1 MNLEFLTD
9 ADAVAQQAASVIA
22 GAARS
27 AVNARGK
34 FVMAVS
40 GGRTP
45 WVMLKALAAEDMPW
59 QSIQIFQVDERVAP
73 DGHSERNLTHLRAS
87 LASVPLA
94 ADQIH
99 AMDVTASD
107 LKGAAEQYGVIL
119 EQVAGSPPVLDLVH
133 LGLGTDGHTASL
145 VPDDPALNVEDEDV
159 AITGLYQGRQRMT
172 LSFPVLNRSR
182 KILWVVTG
190 EEKGK
195 MLARLRQGDVSIPA
209 GRVRRDDALILADQA
224 AVVLTDPN
232 REPN

>member
-1 MNLEFLTD
+1 MNLEVLTD
-9 ADAVAQQAASVIA
+9 ADAIARQAASVIA

-27 AVNARGK
+27 AVGARGK

-59 QSIQIFQVDERVAP
+59 QSVQIFQVDERVAP
-73 DGHSERNLTHLRAS
+73 DGHSDRNLTYLRAS

-99 AMDVTASD
+99 AMNVTASD
-107 LKGAAEQYGVIL
+107 LHSSADQYGSVL
-119 EQVAGSPPVLDLVH
+119 EQFAGNPPVLDLVH

-145 VPDDPALNVEDEDV
+145 VPDDPALNVEDKDV
-159 AITGLYQGRQRMT
+159 SITGLYQGRQRMT
-172 LSFPVLNRSR
+172 LTFPVLNRSR
-182 KILWVVTG
+182 MILWVVTG
-190 EEKGK
+190 PEKGE

-224 AVVLTDPN
+224 AVSVSEHTN
-232 REPN
+232 G

>member
-1 MNLEFLTD
+1 MNLEVLID
-9 ADAVAQQAASVIA
+9 ADAVARQAASVIA
-22 GAARS
+22 GDARS

-59 QSIQIFQVDERVAP
+59 QSVQIIQVDERVAP
-73 DGHSERNLTHLRAS
+73 DGHADRNLTHLRAS

-99 AMDVTASD
+99 AMNVTASD
-107 LKGAAEQYGVIL
+107 LQGAADQYGATL
-119 EQVAGSPPVLDLVH
+119 EQLAGSPPVLDLVH

-145 VPDDPALNVEDEDV
+145 VPDDPSLKVADKDV

-172 LSFPVLNRSR
+172 LTFPVLNRSR

-190 EEKGK
+190 QEKGA
-195 MLARLRQGDVSIPA
+195 MLAGLQQGDLSIPA
-209 GRVRRDDALILADQA
+209 GQVRRDNALILADQA
-224 AVVLTDPN
+224 AAGLTDPH
-232 REPN
+232 

>member
-1 MNLEFLTD
+1 MNLEVLTD
-9 ADAVAQQAASVIA
+9 ADAIARQAASVIA

-27 AVNARGK
+27 AVGARGK

-59 QSIQIFQVDERVAP
+59 QSVQIFQVDERVAP
-73 DGHSERNLTHLRAS
+73 DGHSDRNLTYLRAS

-99 AMDVTASD
+99 AMNVTASD
-107 LKGAAEQYGVIL
+107 LHSSADQYGSVL
-119 EQVAGSPPVLDLVH
+119 EQFAGNPPVLDLVH

-145 VPDDPALNVEDEDV
+145 VPDDPALNVEDKDV
-159 AITGLYQGRQRMT
+159 SITGLYQGRQRMT
-172 LSFPVLNRSR
+172 LTFPVLNRSR
-182 KILWVVTG
+182 MILWVVTG
-190 EEKGK
+190 PEKGE

-209 GRVRRDDALILADQA
+209 GRVRRDDALTLADQA
-224 AVVLTDPN
+224 AVSVTEHTN
-232 REPN
+232 G